1 MPDKECTTS
10 LLELAFAVGQLR
22 ANPTKPREY
31 VGSMGEMLAG
41 WECRKSGDD
50 GKAFDGLQ
58 AAIDSAAKGKVGSDA
73 SGTQIDKIFSEYH
86 SLLLA
91 MGYLDLEQ
99 IDQPKRAPVPQVG
112 FKDGTL
118 QTSDFRLMSTGTG
131 KKAFTDYRQVKVAK
145 PAPVTTTA
153 TEEEDKPKPPEP
165 PKLRQGRAVFMSAC
179 LSDPAKGA
187 SAGRMTL
194 CSDEWKELSKKDITR
209 FSKLAQDE
217 FNAAMAVYEV
227 AKAKFDAENP
237 PPAGWG
243 YNNEKKR
250 RGASRWTPQNARNS
264 ILQ

>member
-58 AAIDSAAKGKVGSDA
+58 AAIDSAAKGTVG
-73 SGTQIDKIFSEYH
+73 
-86 SLLLA
+86 
-91 MGYLDLEQ
+91 

-165 PKLRQGRAVFMSAC
+165 PR
-179 LSDPAKGA
+179 P
-187 SAGRMTL
+187 
-194 CSDEWKELSKKDITR
+194 
-209 FSKLAQDE
+209 
-217 FNAAMAVYEV
+217 
-227 AKAKFDAENP
+227 NP
-237 PPAGWG
+237 C
-243 YNNEKKR
+243 N
-250 RGASRWTPQNARNS
+250 
-264 ILQ
+264 

>member
-58 AAIDSAAKGKVGSDA
+58 AAIDTAAKGKVGSDA
-73 SGTQIDKIFSEYH
+73 SPAQIDKIFSEYH

-131 KKAFTDYRQVKVAK
+131 RKAFTDYRQVKVAK
-145 PAPVTTTA
+145 PAPVT
-153 TEEEDKPKPPEP
+153 EEPAEPAAPRAPAPKT
-165 PKLRQGRAVFMSAC
+165 GRNMFMSQC
-179 LSDPAKGA
+179 LADAEKGA
-187 SAGRMTL
+187 SQGGERMKN
-194 CSDEWKELSKKDITR
+194 CSAEWQNMDKRKRNTWDKRAAE
-209 FSKLAQDE
+209 A
-217 FNAAMAVYEV
+217 NAAS
-227 AKAKFDAENP
+227 AETEP
-237 PPAGWG
+237 SGHWG
-243 YNNEKKR
+243 YGHDKKR